1 MTIGA
6 MVGSGSS
13 TRQMGGVRSLVPAM
27 PALVFLF
34 VVFVAPLAIL
44 FLRSVTDPEPGVGNY
59 AALVTDSTYLTVL
72 FNTIVVSIVV
82 TATALLLSYPVAWF
96 LVICPAGWMRLVFA
110 IILLSMWTNL
120 LARTYAWLVLLQ
132 NTGAINHFLMWIGVI
147 DEPVALVN
155 NMFGVVVGMT
165 YIMLPFMI
173 LPLHATISAI
183 DPALMQA
190 AAITGARP
198 WRILRSVLLPL
209 SLPGISAGCIMV
221 FVMSLGYYITPALL
235 GGPSDMMIAVLI
247 AQQVQQMLNW
257 GLGSAA
263 AFILLAITLVIYFL
277 YIRFVGLKRPI

>member
-6 MVGSGSS
+6 MVGSASG
-13 TRQMGGVRSLVPAM
+13 TRQAGGLRSFVPAM

-96 LVICPAGWMRLVFA
+96 LVICPAGWVRLVFA

-147 DEPVALVN
+147 DEPVQLVN
-155 NMFGVVVGMT
+155 NMIGVVVGMT

-190 AAITGARP
+190 AAITGASP

-263 AFILLAITLVIYFL
+263 AFILLTITLVIYFL

>member
-1 MTIGA
+1 MALGA
-6 MVGSGSS
+6 MAGSGAG
-13 TRQMGGVRSLVPAM
+13 TRPPGGIRSLVPAM

-34 VVFVAPLAIL
+34 IVFVAPLAIL
-44 FLRSVTDPEPGVGNY
+44 FLRSVTDPEPGIGNY
-59 AALVTDSTYLTVL
+59 AQLVTDRTYLTVL

-96 LVICPAGWMRLVFA
+96 LVICPAGWMRVVFA

-132 NTGAINHFLMWIGVI
+132 NTGAINHFLMWLGVI
-147 DEPVALVN
+147 DQPVALVN
-155 NMFGVVVGMT
+155 NMIGVIVGMT

-190 AAITGARP
+190 AAIAGASPGRV
-198 WRILRSVLLPL
+198 LRRVLLPL

-235 GGPSDMMIAVLI
+235 GGPGDMMIAVLI

-263 AFILLAITLVIYFL
+263 AFILLTITLAIYFL
-277 YIRFVGLKRPI
+277 YIRAVGLKRPI

>member
-59 AALVTDSTYLTVL
+59 AALVTDITYLTVL
-72 FNTIVVSIVV
+72 RNTIVVSIVV
-82 TATALLLSYPVAWF
+82 TVTALLLSYPVAWF
-96 LVICPAGWMRLVFA
+96 LVICPPGWMRLVFA

-155 NMFGVVVGMT
+155 NMIGVVVGMT

-277 YIRFVGLKRPI
+277 YIRFIGLKRPI

>member
-1 MTIGA
+1 L
-6 MVGSGSS
+6 
-13 TRQMGGVRSLVPAM
+13 GGLRSLVPAM
-27 PALVFLF
+27 PALIFLF

-44 FLRSVTDPEPGVGNY
+44 FLRSVTDPVPGVGNY

-72 FNTIVVSIVV
+72 YNTIFVSIVV
-82 TATALLLSYPVAWF
+82 TVTALLLSYPVAWF

-147 DEPVALVN
+147 DEPVQLVN
-155 NMFGVVVGMT
+155 NMIGVVVGMT

-190 AAITGARP
+190 AAITGASP
-198 WRILRSVLLPL
+198 WRVLRSVLLPL

-235 GGPSDMMIAVLI
+235 GGASDMMIAVLI

-277 YIRFVGLKRPI
+277 YIRFIGLKRPI

>member
-155 NMFGVVVGMT
+155 NMIGVVVGMT

>member
-82 TATALLLSYPVAWF
+82 TVTALLLSYPVAWF
-96 LVICPAGWMRLVFA
+96 LVICPPGWMRLVFA

-198 WRILRSVLLPL
+198 RRILRSVLLPL

-277 YIRFVGLKRPI
+277 YIRFIGLKRPI

>member
-59 AALVTDSTYLTVL
+59 AALVTDITYLTVL
-72 FNTIVVSIVV
+72 RNTIVVSIVV

-96 LVICPAGWMRLVFA
+96 LVICPPGWMRLVFA

-277 YIRFVGLKRPI
+277 YIRFIGLKRPI

>member
-59 AALVTDSTYLTVL
+59 AALVTDITYLTVL
-72 FNTIVVSIVV
+72 RNTIVVSIVV
-82 TATALLLSYPVAWF
+82 TVTALLLSYPVAWF
-96 LVICPAGWMRLVFA
+96 LVICPPGWMRLVFA

-277 YIRFVGLKRPI
+277 YIRFIGLKRPI

>member
-1 MTIGA
+1 MSTGVA
-6 MVGSGSS
+6 VGSGSE
-13 TRQMGGVRSLVPAM
+13 TRSLGGIRSLVPAM
-27 PALVFLF
+27 PALIFLF
-34 VVFVAPLAIL
+34 VVFVVPLGIL
-44 FLRSVTDPEPGVGNY
+44 FLRSVTDPAPGLGNY
-59 AALVTDSTYLTVL
+59 ERLVSDSTYITVL
-72 FNTIVVSIVV
+72 FNTILVSIVV

-96 LVICPAGWMRLVFA
+96 LVICPSGWMRWIFA

-132 NTGAINHFLMWIGVI
+132 NTGAINHFLMWLGIV
-147 DEPVALVN
+147 DQPVALVN
-155 NMFGVVVGMT
+155 NMIGVIVGMT

-190 AAITGARP
+190 AAIAGASPGRVF
-198 WRILRSVLLPL
+198 RRVLLPL

-235 GGPSDMMIAVLI
+235 GGAKDMMIAVLI
-247 AQQVQQMLNW
+247 AQQIQQLLNW

-263 AFILLAITLVIYFL
+263 AFVLLLITLMIYFL
-277 YIRFVGLKRPI
+277 YIRFVGFKRPM

>member
-1 MTIGA
+1 MSTGVA
-6 MVGSGSS
+6 VGSGSEARS
-13 TRQMGGVRSLVPAM
+13 LGGIRSLVPAM
-27 PALVFLF
+27 PALIFLF
-34 VVFVAPLAIL
+34 VVFVVPLGIL
-44 FLRSVTDPEPGVGNY
+44 FLRSVTDPEPGLGNY
-59 AALVTDSTYLTVL
+59 ERLISDSTYLTVL
-72 FNTIVVSIVV
+72 FNTILVSIAV

-96 LVICPAGWMRLVFA
+96 LVICPSGAMRWIFA

-132 NTGAINHFLMWIGVI
+132 NTGAINHFLMWLGIV
-147 DEPVALVN
+147 DQPVALVN
-155 NMFGVVVGMT
+155 NMIGVIVGMT

-190 AAITGARP
+190 ASIAGASPGRVF
-198 WRILRSVLLPL
+198 RRVLLPL

-235 GGPSDMMIAVLI
+235 GGAKDMMIAVLI
-247 AQQVQQMLNW
+247 AQQIQQLLNW

-263 AFILLAITLVIYFL
+263 AFVLLLITLVIYFL
-277 YIRFVGLKRPI
+277 YIRFVGFKRPM

>member
-13 TRQMGGVRSLVPAM
+13 TRQMGGLRSLVPAM

-72 FNTIVVSIVV
+72 RNTIVVSIVV

-132 NTGAINHFLMWIGVI
+132 NTGAINHFLMWLGVI
-147 DEPVALVN
+147 DEPVQLVN
-155 NMFGVVVGMT
+155 NMIGVVVGMT

-247 AQQVQQMLNW
+247 AQQIQQMLNW

-277 YIRFVGLKRPI
+277 YVRFVGLKRPI

>member
-1 MTIGA
+1 MSMGVAAGA
-6 MVGSGSS
+6 GAD
-13 TRQMGGVRSLVPAM
+13 TRSLGGIRSLVPAM
-27 PALVFLF
+27 PALIFLF
-34 VVFVAPLAIL
+34 VVFVVPLGIL
-44 FLRSVTDPEPGVGNY
+44 FLRSVTDPEPGFGNY
-59 AALVTDSTYLTVL
+59 ERLVSDSTYITVL
-72 FNTIVVSIVV
+72 FNTMLVSIVV

-96 LVICPAGWMRLVFA
+96 LVICPPGAMRWIFA

-132 NTGAINHFLMWIGVI
+132 NTGAINHFLMWLGII
-147 DEPVALVN
+147 DQPLELVN
-155 NMFGVVVGMT
+155 NMIGVIIGMT

-190 AAITGARP
+190 ASIAGASPGRVF
-198 WRILRSVLLPL
+198 RRVMLPL

-235 GGPSDMMIAVLI
+235 GGAKDMMIAVLI
-247 AQQVQQMLNW
+247 AQQIQQLLNW

-263 AFILLAITLVIYFL
+263 AFVLLLITLVIYFI
-277 YIRFVGLKRPI
+277 YIRFVGFKRPI

>member
-1 MTIGA
+1 MAIGVA
-6 MVGSGSS
+6 VGSGSEMRS
-13 TRQMGGVRSLVPAM
+13 LGGIRSLVPAM
-27 PALVFLF
+27 PALIFLF
-34 VVFVAPLAIL
+34 VVFVVPLGIL
-44 FLRSVTDPEPGVGNY
+44 FLRSVTDPEPGFGNY
-59 AALVTDSTYLTVL
+59 ERLVSDSTYLTVL

-96 LVICPAGWMRLVFA
+96 LVICPSGAMRWIFA

-132 NTGAINHFLMWIGVI
+132 NTGAINHFLMWLGIV
-147 DEPVALVN
+147 DQPVALVN
-155 NMFGVVVGMT
+155 NMIGVIVGMT

-190 AAITGARP
+190 AAIAGATPGRVF
-198 WRILRSVLLPL
+198 RRVLLPL

-235 GGPSDMMIAVLI
+235 GGAKDMMIAVLI
-247 AQQVQQMLNW
+247 AQQIQQLLNW

-263 AFILLAITLVIYFL
+263 AFVLLLITLVIYFL
-277 YIRFVGLKRPI
+277 YIRFVGFKRPM

>member
-1 MTIGA
+1 
-6 MVGSGSS
+6 
-13 TRQMGGVRSLVPAM
+13 MGGLRSLVPAM

-44 FLRSVTDPEPGVGNY
+44 FLRSITDPEPGVGNY

-72 FNTIVVSIVV
+72 RNTIVVSIVV

-132 NTGAINHFLMWIGVI
+132 NTGAINHFLMWLGVI
-147 DEPVALVN
+147 DEPVQLVN
-155 NMFGVVVGMT
+155 NMIGVVVGMT

-190 AAITGARP
+190 AAITGAKP

-247 AQQVQQMLNW
+247 AQQIQQMLNW

-277 YIRFVGLKRPI
+277 YVRFIGLKRPI

>member
-6 MVGSGSS
+6 MVGAGSS
-13 TRQMGGVRSLVPAM
+13 TRSLGGLRSLVPAM

-44 FLRSVTDPEPGVGNY
+44 FLRSVTDPVPGVGNY

-72 FNTIVVSIVV
+72 YNTIFVSIVV
-82 TATALLLSYPVAWF
+82 TVSALLLSYPVAWF

-147 DEPVALVN
+147 DEPVQLVN
-155 NMFGVVVGMT
+155 NMIGVVVGMT

-190 AAITGARP
+190 AAITGASP
-198 WRILRSVLLPL
+198 WRVLRSVLLPL

-247 AQQVQQMLNW
+247 AQQIQQMLNW

-277 YIRFVGLKRPI
+277 YIRFIGLKRPI

>member
-1 MTIGA
+1 
-6 MVGSGSS
+6 V
-13 TRQMGGVRSLVPAM
+13 VP
-27 PALVFLF
+27 LG
-34 VVFVAPLAIL
+34 IL
-44 FLRSVTDPEPGVGNY
+44 FLRSVTDPEPGFGNY
-59 AALVTDSTYLTVL
+59 ERLVSDSTYITVL

-96 LVICPAGWMRLVFA
+96 LVICPSGAMRWIFA

-132 NTGAINHFLMWIGVI
+132 NTGAINHFLMWLGIV
-147 DEPVALVN
+147 DQPVALVN
-155 NMFGVVVGMT
+155 NMIGVIVGMT

-190 AAITGARP
+190 ASIAGASPGRVF
-198 WRILRSVLLPL
+198 RRVLLPL

-235 GGPSDMMIAVLI
+235 GGAKDMMIAVLI
-247 AQQVQQMLNW
+247 AQQIQQLLNW

-263 AFILLAITLVIYFL
+263 AFVLLLITLVIYFI
-277 YIRFVGLKRPI
+277 YIRFVGFKRPM

>member
-6 MVGSGSS
+6 MVGSGSN
-13 TRQMGGVRSLVPAM
+13 TRSLGGIRSLVPAM
-27 PALVFLF
+27 PALIFLF

-44 FLRSVTDPEPGVGNY
+44 FLRSVTDPVPGVGNY

-72 FNTIVVSIVV
+72 YNTIFVSIVV
-82 TATALLLSYPVAWF
+82 TVTALLLSYPVAWF

-147 DEPVALVN
+147 DEPVQLVN
-155 NMFGVVVGMT
+155 NMIGVVVGMT

-190 AAITGARP
+190 AAITGASP
-198 WRILRSVLLPL
+198 WRVLRSVLLPL

-247 AQQVQQMLNW
+247 AQQIQQMLNW

-277 YIRFVGLKRPI
+277 YIRFIGLKRPI

>member
-1 MTIGA
+1 MSVGIA
-6 MVGSGSS
+6 VGSGSE
-13 TRQMGGVRSLVPAM
+13 TRSLGGIRSLVPAM
-27 PALVFLF
+27 PALIFLF
-34 VVFVAPLAIL
+34 VVFVVPLGIL
-44 FLRSVTDPEPGVGNY
+44 FLRSVTDPEPGFGNY
-59 AALVTDSTYLTVL
+59 TRLVSDSTYITVL
-72 FNTIVVSIVV
+72 FNTILVSIVV

-96 LVICPAGWMRLVFA
+96 LVICPSGAMRWIFA

-132 NTGAINHFLMWIGVI
+132 NTGAINHFLMWLGVV
-147 DEPVALVN
+147 DQPVALVN
-155 NMFGVVVGMT
+155 NMIGVIVGMT

-190 AAITGARP
+190 ASISGASPGRVF
-198 WRILRSVLLPL
+198 RRVLLPL

-235 GGPSDMMIAVLI
+235 GGAKDMMIAVLI
-247 AQQVQQMLNW
+247 AQQIQHLLNW

-263 AFILLAITLVIYFL
+263 AFVLLLITLVIYFL
-277 YIRFVGLKRPI
+277 YIRFVGFKRPI

>member
-59 AALVTDSTYLTVL
+59 AALVTDITYLTVL
-72 FNTIVVSIVV
+72 RNTIVVSIVV

-155 NMFGVVVGMT
+155 NMIGVVVGMT

-277 YIRFVGLKRPI
+277 YIRFIGLKRPI

>member
-13 TRQMGGVRSLVPAM
+13 AGQAGGLRSFVPAM

-44 FLRSVTDPEPGVGNY
+44 FLRSVTDPVPGVGNY
-59 AALVTDSTYLTVL
+59 AALVTDVTYLTVL
-72 FNTIVVSIVV
+72 RNTIVVSIVV

-96 LVICPAGWMRLVFA
+96 LVICPPGWMKLVFA

-147 DEPVALVN
+147 DEPVQLVN

-190 AAITGARP
+190 AAITGASP

-263 AFILLAITLVIYFL
+263 AFILLTITLVIYFL

>member
-6 MVGSGSS
+6 MVGAGSS
-13 TRQMGGVRSLVPAM
+13 TRSLGGLRSLVPAM
-27 PALVFLF
+27 PALIFLF

-44 FLRSVTDPEPGVGNY
+44 FLRSVTDPVPGVGNY

-72 FNTIVVSIVV
+72 YNTIFVSIVV
-82 TATALLLSYPVAWF
+82 TVTALLLSYPVAWF

-147 DEPVALVN
+147 DEPVQLVN
-155 NMFGVVVGMT
+155 NMIGVVVGMT

-190 AAITGARP
+190 ASITGASP
-198 WRILRSVLLPL
+198 WRVLRSVLLPL

-247 AQQVQQMLNW
+247 AQQIQQMLNW

-277 YIRFVGLKRPI
+277 YIRFIGLKRPI

>member
-44 FLRSVTDPEPGVGNY
+44 FLRSVTDPEPGIGNY
-59 AALVTDSTYLTVL
+59 AVLVTDSTYLTVL

-96 LVICPAGWMRLVFA
+96 LVICPSRWMRIVFA

-132 NTGAINHFLMWIGVI
+132 NTGAINHFLMWLGVV
-147 DEPVALVN
+147 DEPVQLVN
-155 NMFGVVVGMT
+155 NMIGVVVGMT

-190 AAITGARP
+190 AAITGAKP

-247 AQQVQQMLNW
+247 AQQIQQMLKW

>member
-147 DEPVALVN
+147 DEPVQLVN
-155 NMFGVVVGMT
+155 NMIGVVVGMT

-277 YIRFVGLKRPI
+277 YIRFIGLKRPI

>member
-155 NMFGVVVGMT
+155 NMIGVVVGMT

-277 YIRFVGLKRPI
+277 YIRFIGLKRPI

>member
-1 MTIGA
+1 
-6 MVGSGSS
+6 
-13 TRQMGGVRSLVPAM
+13 MGGVRSLVPAM

-44 FLRSVTDPEPGVGNY
+44 FLRSVTDPEPGIGNY
-59 AALVTDSTYLTVL
+59 AVLVTDSTYLTVL

-96 LVICPAGWMRLVFA
+96 LVICPSRWMRIVFA

-132 NTGAINHFLMWIGVI
+132 NTGAINHFLMWLGVV
-147 DEPVALVN
+147 DEPVQLVN
-155 NMFGVVVGMT
+155 NMIGVVVGMT

-190 AAITGARP
+190 AAITGAKP

-247 AQQVQQMLNW
+247 AQQIQQMLKW

>member
-59 AALVTDSTYLTVL
+59 AALVTDITYLTVL
-72 FNTIVVSIVV
+72 RNTIVVSIVV
-82 TATALLLSYPVAWF
+82 TVTALLLSYPVAWF
-96 LVICPAGWMRLVFA
+96 LVICPPGWMRLVFA

>member
-6 MVGSGSS
+6 MVGAGSS
-13 TRQMGGVRSLVPAM
+13 TRSLGGLRSLVPAM
-27 PALVFLF
+27 PALIFLF

-44 FLRSVTDPEPGVGNY
+44 FLRSVTDPVPGVGNY

-72 FNTIVVSIVV
+72 YNTIFVSIVV
-82 TATALLLSYPVAWF
+82 TVSALLLSYPVAWF

-147 DEPVALVN
+147 DEPVQLVN
-155 NMFGVVVGMT
+155 NMIGVVVGMT

-190 AAITGARP
+190 AAITGASP
-198 WRILRSVLLPL
+198 WRVLRSVLLPL

-247 AQQVQQMLNW
+247 AQQIQQMLNW

-277 YIRFVGLKRPI
+277 YIRFIGLKRPI

>member
-59 AALVTDSTYLTVL
+59 AALVTDITYLTVL
-72 FNTIVVSIVV
+72 RNTIVVSIVV

-155 NMFGVVVGMT
+155 NMIGVVVGMT

-190 AAITGARP
+190 AAITGAKP

-277 YIRFVGLKRPI
+277 YIRFIGLKRPI